1 MIFIGIRKSGKP
13 VKYFL
18 AHKVDLSPY
27 HPSPEITIVAFQR
40 SSLWKYL
47 MEDHVKFLDSLSG
60 PGYKRPPKA
69 DIIVIDKGNIVR
81 CYGVYITGSKCLD
94 MDDWPDCKG
103 KLEGKV
109 ESFIITKTKESKI
122 IKKVFIKTK
131 ERFRQDCSEGI

>member
-18 AHKVDLSPY
+18 AHKVDLSVY
-27 HPSPEITIVAFQR
+27 SSIPEITIIAFQR

-47 MEDHVKFLDSLSG
+47 MEDHVKFLDSLSE
-60 PGYKRPPKA
+60 PGYKSPPKM
-69 DIIVIDKGNIVR
+69 DITFIDGGNIVR

-103 KLEGKV
+103 IIDGRV
-109 ESFIITKTKESKI
+109 QQYAITKIKESKI
-122 IKKVFIKTK
+122 KKKIFLRAEK
-131 ERFRQDCSEGI
+131 EFRQERIEGF